1 MNSTPA
7 ASFRV
12 MHHNCRTTKHLP
24 LYLAAYAHYYKLDII
39 ALNETRLA
47 PSKNFNIPSYTS
59 HRKDRDTRG
68 GGCCLLVKQGID
80 ADVIDLS
87 DFPGAEAVAV
97 SIPSPD
103 GLEPLI
109 VASIY
114 NPPAT
119 PIHIKLLEHLA
130 GLSRR
135 VLIIGDL
142 NSHHR
147 MWLGRT
153 DDANGKLIE
162 EFIDDHD
169 FIIGNDNT
177 FTRYPDNATGMPSII
192 DLAVISRDLYRQTK
206 STWVDTTE
214 NFMSDHYPLH
224 VEFAF
229 KATTRKLEK
238 HEVKIINWPKLL
250 IQINSAFSIL
260 SKSTITNSELLEQ
273 RDAAVCSA
281 MATAIH
287 ESTITKNIARNSPR
301 ALPPDILAKIEEKKL
316 LLKVW
321 QRSRHPAD
329 KAAVNKATAQVK
341 RLIAE
346 HTQASWRRACDELGA
361 LRASSTAYWK
371 RLDKLSDEK
380 PRLRRI
386 HKLQLAD
393 GTTTSDPTAISERF
407 ATNLASVFQVFQG
420 DDYNKDF
427 YEETESEASSLFTSF
442 NPGDEQPTDTAEI
455 AALLKDIRGRGAPGE
470 DGISNLVLKSVPRE
484 CLQPIVDLVNASIRL
499 SHVPARWKKAVV
511 VMIPK
516 KGKPPIDVNSH
527 RPISLLSTMSKLCE
541 RVILRRFDKWQR
553 PLISKLQC
561 GFTRQRS
568 TNDQIMRLLQTG
580 QAAINKNEKLGI
592 VLIDFEKAF
601 DKVWHAGLLHKL
613 RTLNIPDYLGCWLK
627 SYLAERTFA
636 VRVGEAMSST
646 HPISAGV
653 PQGSVLGPHLFN
665 IYINDFVDAI
675 LEDSRHVR
683 NEPPNC
689 IESLG
694 LALFADDAT
703 VWKASP
709 SLKVIQERLQ
719 GALDAVSGWVSLW
732 RQKVSVEKTVYTI
745 IEHRGLISKIEL
757 SFTGKKLSYEA
768 GPRFLGVHLDRTL
781 SMKKQVDS
789 IVAASK
795 SHCNLLRRLSGK
807 SWGVGT
813 SLLIQTYQ
821 SLIRSRI
828 DYCPFVALQTSK
840 RQVKRLETIQ
850 SKAYRTATKWP
861 RRETNV
867 SMYSKYRV
875 EPIIV
880 RHRRLA
886 SNYLAKATRGSELIR
901 DLVEH
906 YKGAPGNFDGV
917 WAKKSKTKTT
927 MRKSI
932 VGKII
937 EATKS

>member
-1 MNSTPA
+1 MNSTPT
-7 ASFRV
+7 ASLRI
-12 MHHNCRTTKHLP
+12 MHHNCRSTKHLA
-24 LYLAAYAHYYKLDII
+24 LYLAAYAHDHKLDII

-47 PSKNFNIPSYTS
+47 PRINFSIPSYTS

-80 ADVIDLS
+80 ADDIDLS
-87 DFPGAEAVAV
+87 AFPGAEAVAV
-97 SIPSPD
+97 AIQSTD
-103 GLEPLI
+103 RLEPLI
-109 VASIY
+109 IASIY
-114 NPPAT
+114 NPPSS
-119 PIHIKLLEHLA
+119 PIDIQLLEHLA
-130 GLSRR
+130 GLSSR

-169 FIIGNDNT
+169 FVIGNDNT
-177 FTRYPDNATGMPSII
+177 FTRHPDNATGMPSII

-214 NFMSDHYPLH
+214 NFTSDHYPLH
-224 VEFAF
+224 VELAF
-229 KATTRKLEK
+229 KAITRKPEK
-238 HEVKIINWPKLL
+238 HEVKILNWKKL
-250 IQINSAFSIL
+250 IAEAVSAFSLLPEEDI
-260 SKSTITNSELLEQ
+260 STKEQLDQ
-273 RDAAVCSA
+273 RDATVCA
-281 MATAIH
+281 AITTAIH
-287 ESTITKNIARNSPR
+287 DSTITKRITRNNPR

-321 QRSRHPAD
+321 QRSRRPED
-329 KAAVNKATAQVK
+329 KSAVNKATAQIK

-393 GTTTSDPTAISERF
+393 GSTTSDPTAISERF

-420 DDYNKDF
+420 VDYNQGF
-427 YEETESEASSLFTSF
+427 YEETETEASSLFTSF
-442 NPGDEQPTDTAEI
+442 KPGDELPTDTAEV

-470 DGISNLVLKSVPRE
+470 DGISNLVLKALPRE
-484 CLQPIVDLVNASIRL
+484 CLQPIVDLINASMRL
-499 SHVPARWKKAVV
+499 SHVPTRWKKAVV

-527 RPISLLSTMSKLCE
+527 RPISLLSTTSKLCE
-541 RVILRRFDKWQR
+541 RIILRRFDKWQQ

-568 TNDQIMRLLQTG
+568 TNDQIIRLLQTG
-580 QAAINKNEKLGI
+580 QAAINKNQKLGI

-613 RTLNIPDYLGCWLK
+613 RALNIPDYLGCWLK

-646 HPISAGV
+646 QLIGAGV

-689 IESLG
+689 TESLG

-703 VWKASP
+703 VWKAST
-709 SLKVIQERLQ
+709 SLKVIKERLQ
-719 GALDAVSGWVSLW
+719 GALNAVYGWVSLW

-745 IEHRGLISKIEL
+745 IEHRGLISEIEL
-757 SFTGKKLSYEA
+757 SYTGKTLSYEA

-795 SHCNLLRRLSGK
+795 SHHNLLRRLSGK
-807 SWGVGT
+807 SWGVGS

-861 RRETNV
+861 RSETNA
-867 SMYSKYRV
+867 SMYNKYRV

-880 RHRRLA
+880 RQKRLA
-886 SNYLAKATRGSELIR
+886 TKYLAKATRGSELIR

-906 YKGAPGNFDGV
+906 YRGAPDNFDGV
-917 WAKKSKTKTT
+917 WAKKAKTKTT
-927 MRKSI
+927 MRQSI